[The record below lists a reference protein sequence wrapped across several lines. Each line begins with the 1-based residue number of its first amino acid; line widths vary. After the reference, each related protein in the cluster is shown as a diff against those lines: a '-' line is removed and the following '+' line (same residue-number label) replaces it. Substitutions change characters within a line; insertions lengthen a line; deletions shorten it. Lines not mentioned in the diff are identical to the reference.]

1 MVRYR
6 HTMAYNLSKMDASID
21 SPGKLARLTGERVL
35 ALRLSLNRSRE
46 NVAIA
51 AGIGVMTLRRFELS
65 GRANFEAVV
74 RIAIALGDDRA
85 LEQLFRPRDFRT
97 LDEVIDVQVRRARKR
112 ASKPIRK
119 RSTK

>member
-1 MVRYR
+1 
-6 HTMAYNLSKMDASID
+6 MADILSIMDAFSD
-21 SPGKLARLTGERVL
+21 SPSRISAVIGERVL

-46 NVAIA
+46 DVAKA

-85 LEQLFRPRDFRT
+85 IEQLFRPREFRT
-97 LDEVIDVQVRRARKR
+97 LDEVIDVQARHVRRR
-112 ASKPIRK
+112 ASKRVNKIIPK